1 MFDPLYIFV
10 NIVFVLMGRMAYW
23 ILKYNYIYLYVI
35 TKASYEGICVE
46 LERKSNTDLVHLL
59 SNCSQ
64 VLNLFYDSPVKY
76 YFWQFWYLITRL
88 HDWVQLSLSSTRAF
102 FHKYFV
108 AMKKKWIRTFLLF
121 WAKVHL

>member
-1 MFDPLYIFV
+1 MFMYMFDPLYIFV
-10 NIVFVLMGRMAYW
+10 NIVFVLIGIMAYW

-46 LERKSNTDLVHLL
+46 LERKSNTNLVHLL

-76 YFWQFWYLITRL
+76 YF
-88 HDWVQLSLSSTRAF
+88 
-102 FHKYFV
+102 
-108 AMKKKWIRTFLLF
+108 
-121 WAKVHL
+121 